1 MRISEYQTDPFGDV
15 GDVLGGGGGGGGA
28 GIYRYCLGVP
38 VL

>member
-15 GDVLGGGGGGGGA
+15 GDVLGGGGGGGA